1 VHRSNRG
8 SDGYIGARG
17 SKALPVRTVRH
28 QPSKGDRRPGLTH
41 THSKNTLAST
51 SVRRRLAHLQA
62 AFHQADLRGSFMNH
76 DFKRTLL
83 YTALLSVALSS
94 TVASAQDATAPAS
107 DKKKA
112 QASDTPQTLEGITVT
127 AAKREQDIQKVPI
140 SMTALTGE
148 QLERQ
153 GVTSLSDL
161 ARIAPALTVASSGP
175 GENNLIIRGI
185 SSSAGSA
192 ATVGYYL
199 DDVPIAASSNAALL
213 STRGVIDPSVFDI
226 ERVEVLRGPQGT
238 IYGSSSMGGT
248 VKYVTNQPDL
258 DFVEARIKTDV
269 SGTYHGG
276 PNANVNGVL
285 NVPLIKDKVA
295 LRVSAYYRDDDGYID
310 RYPISPTNY
319 LEADPDGKKKDNV
332 NTYKT
337 YGTRVAMLIKPD
349 DTLSITP
356 SFIYQYS
363 KLGSPF
369 TYDKI
374 PATLDN
380 PYQVRDVNEANVQKS
395 TISNIAIHKQFDAFE
410 LMSST
415 SYFTRDVNIRDDSS
429 KVINYFF
436 SLPTVYP
443 TTMYGSYKNKEF
455 TEEVRATSNF
465 DGPVQGILG
474 AFYHDVNAPLE
485 SSIPYPAGFNQTF
498 DNPFP
503 AYSTIYAGTRNATLD
518 EYAVFG
524 ELSWNITDKL
534 KASAGIRAFEVKQ
547 GFSQGGDGLLNGGPS
562 TVHSNSKDYGSTP
575 KFTLQYQISPENM
588 VYATASQGYRPGG
601 PNNPAPAALCGTEVA
616 GLGLSQSQLNKYN
629 PDTLWNYE
637 LGFKSAW
644 LEKRLLVDASVYH
657 IDWNH
662 VQQQIVL
669 GCGYNI
675 TANFGKAV
683 SQGAELEIKFLPIN
697 SVTLGAGFSYND
709 AHLKNDVPG
718 TDAKDGDRL
727 VNVPRFTGSVSAEY
741 RHRVNVQYDGF
752 MRADVSYVGNSNFL
766 YDRDSPFY
774 RRGGFA
780 TTNIRMG
787 VEGRNGFDISLYA
800 TNLFDKRGETD
811 LPVAISADLPTT
823 RRVALNQPRTV
834 GVTLQYQ
841 Y

>member
-1 VHRSNRG
+1 MNQ
-8 SDGYIGARG
+8 DL
-17 SKALPVRTVRH
+17 KRTV
-28 QPSKGDRRPGLTH
+28 
-41 THSKNTLAST
+41 
-51 SVRRRLAHLQA
+51 
-62 AFHQADLRGSFMNH
+62 
-76 DFKRTLL
+76 L
-83 YTALLSVALSS
+83 YTALLSVALFSA
-94 TVASAQDATAPAS
+94 VAGAQDAAAPTNE
-107 DKKKA
+107 KKKT

-153 GVTSLSDL
+153 GVTSLVDL
-161 ARIAPALTVASSGP
+161 ARIAPSLTVASSGP

-285 NVPLIKDKVA
+285 NVPLIKDTVA

-337 YGTRVAMLIKPD
+337 YGTRVAMLIKPN
-349 DTLSITP
+349 DTLTITP

-374 PATLDN
+374 PATLEN

-395 TISNIAIHKQFDAFE
+395 TISNIAIHKQFNAFE

-415 SYFTRDVNIRDDSS
+415 SYFTRDVNLRDDSS

-436 SLPTVYP
+436 GLPTVYP
-443 TTMYGSYKNKEF
+443 TTMYGSYKNKEL
-455 TEEVRATSNF
+455 TEEVRATSKF
-465 DGPVQGILG
+465 DGPVQAILG

-498 DNPFP
+498 NNPFP
-503 AYSTIYAGTRNATLD
+503 TYSTIYAGTRNATLD

-524 ELSWNITDKL
+524 EVSWNITDKL
-534 KASAGIRAFEVKQ
+534 KASAGIRAFEFKQ
-547 GFSQGGDGLLNGGPS
+547 GFSQGGDGQLNGGPS
-562 TVHSNSKDYGSTP
+562 FVHSSSKDYGNTP

-601 PNNPAPAALCGTEVA
+601 PNNPAPAALCGSEVA

-644 LEKRLLVDASVYH
+644 LDRRLLIDASVYH

-675 TANFGKAV
+675 TANFGSAV
-683 SQGAELEIKFLPIN
+683 SQGAELEMKFLPIN
-697 SVTLGAGFSYND
+697 AVTLSAGFSYND

-718 TDAKDGDRL
+718 TSAKDGDRL
-727 VNVPRFTGSVSAEY
+727 VNVPRFTGSLAAEY

-752 MRADVSYVGNSNFL
+752 MRADLSYVGNSNFL

-780 TTNIRMG
+780 TTNVRMG
-787 VEGRNGFDISLYA
+787 VEGLNGFDISLYA

-823 RRVALNQPRTV
+823 RRVALNQPRTI

>member
-1 VHRSNRG
+1 
-8 SDGYIGARG
+8 
-17 SKALPVRTVRH
+17 
-28 QPSKGDRRPGLTH
+28 
-41 THSKNTLAST
+41 
-51 SVRRRLAHLQA
+51 
-62 AFHQADLRGSFMNH
+62 
-76 DFKRTLL
+76 
-83 YTALLSVALSS
+83 
-94 TVASAQDATAPAS
+94 
-107 DKKKA
+107 
-112 QASDTPQTLEGITVT
+112 
-127 AAKREQDIQKVPI
+127 
-140 SMTALTGE
+140 
-148 QLERQ
+148 
-153 GVTSLSDL
+153 
-161 ARIAPALTVASSGP
+161 
-175 GENNLIIRGI
+175 
-185 SSSAGSA
+185 
-192 ATVGYYL
+192 
-199 DDVPIAASSNAALL
+199 
-213 STRGVIDPSVFDI
+213 
-226 ERVEVLRGPQGT
+226 
-238 IYGSSSMGGT
+238 
-248 VKYVTNQPDL
+248 
-258 DFVEARIKTDV
+258 
-269 SGTYHGG
+269 
-276 PNANVNGVL
+276 
-285 NVPLIKDKVA
+285 
-295 LRVSAYYRDDDGYID
+295 
-310 RYPISPTNY
+310 
-319 LEADPDGKKKDNV
+319 
-332 NTYKT
+332 
-337 YGTRVAMLIKPD
+337 MLIKPD
-349 DTLSITP
+349 DTLTITP

-374 PATLDN
+374 PATLGN
-380 PYQVRDVNEANVQKS
+380 PYQVRDVNENNVQKS
-395 TISNIAIHKQFDAFE
+395 TISNLSIHKQFDAFE
-410 LMSST
+410 LMSSS
-415 SYFTRDVNIRDDSS
+415 SYFTRDVNIHDDSS

-436 SLPTVYP
+436 GLPSVYP

-455 TEEVRATSNF
+455 TEEVRATSKF
-465 DGPVQGILG
+465 DGPVQAILG
-474 AFYHDVNAPLE
+474 GFYHDVRAPLV
-485 SSIPYPAGFNQTF
+485 SSIPYPEGFNQTF
-498 DNPFP
+498 NNPFP
-503 AYSTIYAGTRNATLD
+503 DYSTIYAGARSATLH

-547 GFSQGGDGLLNGGPS
+547 GFSQTGDGLLNGGPS
-562 TVHSNSKDYGSTP
+562 AVQSSSKDYGSTP

-644 LEKRLLVDASVYH
+644 LERRLLVDASVYH

-683 SQGAELEIKFLPIN
+683 SQGAELEMKFLPVN
-697 SVTLGAGFSYND
+697 NVTLSAGFSYND

-727 VNVPRFTGSVSAEY
+727 VNVPRFTGSLGAEY
-741 RHRVNVQYDGF
+741 RHRVNVEYDGF
-752 MRADVSYVGNSNFL
+752 MRADLSYVGNSNFL

-787 VEGRNGFDISLYA
+787 VEGRNGIDISLYA
-800 TNLFDKRGETD
+800 TNLFDKHGETD

-823 RRVALNQPRTV
+823 RRVALNQPRTI

>member
-1 VHRSNRG
+1 
-8 SDGYIGARG
+8 
-17 SKALPVRTVRH
+17 
-28 QPSKGDRRPGLTH
+28 
-41 THSKNTLAST
+41 
-51 SVRRRLAHLQA
+51 
-62 AFHQADLRGSFMNH
+62 MNH

-94 TVASAQDATAPAS
+94 TVATAQDATAPANE
-107 DKKKA
+107 KKKA

-153 GVTSLSDL
+153 GVTSLGDL

-269 SGTYHGG
+269 SGIYHGG

-474 AFYHDVNAPLE
+474 AFYHDVNAPLQ

-498 DNPFP
+498 NNPFP

>member
-1 VHRSNRG
+1 M
-8 SDGYIGARG
+8 
-17 SKALPVRTVRH
+17 K
-28 QPSKGDRRPGLTH
+28 Q
-41 THSKNTLAST
+41 
-51 SVRRRLAHLQA
+51 
-62 AFHQADLRGSFMNH
+62 DLRH
-76 DFKRTLL
+76 TLL
-83 YTALLSVALSS
+83 YVALLSAAL
-94 TVASAQDATAPAS
+94 TVDVVQAQDAAGTGADQTKA
-107 DKKKA
+107 DKKKTL
-112 QASDTPQTLEGITVT
+112 ASDTPQTLEGITVT

-153 GVTSLSDL
+153 GVTSLADL
-161 ARIAPALTVASSGP
+161 ARIAPSLTVASSGP

-258 DFVEARIKTDV
+258 DNVEARIKTDV
-269 SGTYHGG
+269 SGTHHGG
-276 PNANVNGVL
+276 ANANVNGVL
-285 NVPLIKDKVA
+285 NIPLMKDKVA

-310 RYPISPTNY
+310 RYPISPSNY
-319 LEADPDGKKKDNV
+319 LAADPSGKKQDNV

-337 YGTRVAMLIKPD
+337 YGARIAMLIKPD
-349 DTLSITP
+349 DTLTITP
-356 SFIYQYS
+356 SVIYQYS

-374 PATLDN
+374 PASLNN

-395 TISNIAIHKQFDAFE
+395 TISNIAIHKQFDTFE

-415 SYFTRDVNIRDDSS
+415 SYFTRDISLRDDSS

-436 SLPTVYP
+436 GLPSVYP
-443 TTMYGSYKNKEF
+443 VTMYGSYKNKEF
-455 TEEVRATSNF
+455 TEEVRATSKF
-465 DGPVQGILG
+465 DGPVQAILG
-474 AFYHDVNAPLE
+474 AFYHDVRAPLT

-498 DNPFP
+498 GTPFP
-503 AYSTIYAGTRNATLD
+503 AYSTIYAGARNATLD

-547 GFSQGGDGLLNGGPS
+547 GFSQSGDGLLNGGPS
-562 TVHSNSKDYGSTP
+562 SVHSSSKDYGSTP
-575 KFTLQYQISPENM
+575 KFTLQYQIDADNM
-588 VYATASQGYRPGG
+588 VYATASEGYRPGG

-644 LEKRLLVDASVYH
+644 MDRRLLVDASVYH

-675 TANFGKAV
+675 TANFGNAV
-683 SQGAELEIKFLPIN
+683 SQGGELELKFLPVDA
-697 SVTLGAGFSYND
+697 VTLSAGFGYND

-718 TDAKDGDRL
+718 TSAKDGDRL
-727 VNVPRFTGSVSAEY
+727 VNVPRFTGSVGAEY
-741 RHRVNVQYDGF
+741 RRRVNADYDGF
-752 MRADVSYVGNSNFL
+752 ARADMSYVGDSNFL
-766 YDRDSPFY
+766 YDRNSPFY
-774 RRGGFA
+774 RRKGFA
-780 TTNIRMG
+780 TTNIRIG

-800 TNLFDKRGETD
+800 TNLFDKHGETD

-823 RRVALNQPRTV
+823 RRVAINQPRTI
-834 GVTLQYQ
+834 GVTVQYQ

>member
-1 VHRSNRG
+1 MNQELKRS
-8 SDGYIGARG
+8 
-17 SKALPVRTVRH
+17 
-28 QPSKGDRRPGLTH
+28 
-41 THSKNTLAST
+41 
-51 SVRRRLAHLQA
+51 
-62 AFHQADLRGSFMNH
+62 
-76 DFKRTLL
+76 LL
-83 YTALLSVALSS
+83 YTALLSVAL
-94 TVASAQDATAPAS
+94 ASGLANAQDATAPAS
-107 DKKKA
+107 EKKKA
-112 QASDTPQTLEGITVT
+112 QASDSPQTLEGITVT

-153 GVTSLSDL
+153 GVTSLVDL
-161 ARIAPALTVASSGP
+161 ARIAPSLTVASSGP
-175 GENNLIIRGI
+175 GSNNLIIRGI

-258 DFVEARIKTDV
+258 DFVEARIRTDV

-285 NVPLIKDKVA
+285 NVPLLKDKVA
-295 LRVSAYYRDDDGYID
+295 LRVSAYYRRDDGYID
-310 RYPISPTNY
+310 RYRISPSNY
-319 LEADPDGKKKDNV
+319 LEADPDSKKKDNV
-332 NTYKT
+332 NTYTT
-337 YGTRVAMLIKPD
+337 YGARVAMLIKPD
-349 DTLSITP
+349 DTLTITP
-356 SFIYQYS
+356 SVIYQYS

-380 PYQVRDVNEANVQKS
+380 PYQVRDVNEANVQES

-410 LMSST
+410 LMSSS
-415 SYFTRDVNIRDDSS
+415 SYFTRNVNIRDDSS

-436 SLPTVYP
+436 GLPSVYP

-455 TEEVRATSNF
+455 TEEVRATSKF
-465 DGPVQGILG
+465 DGPVQAILG
-474 AFYHDVNAPLE
+474 AFYHDVRAPLA
-485 SSIPYPAGFNQTF
+485 SSIPYPGGFNQAF
-498 DNPFP
+498 DTPFP
-503 AYSTIYAGTRNATLD
+503 AYSTIYQGARNATLK

-547 GFSQGGDGLLNGGPS
+547 GFSQSGDGLLNGGPS
-562 TVHSNSKDYGSTP
+562 TVRSSSKDYGSTP
-575 KFTLQYQISPENM
+575 KFTLQYQVSPDNM
-588 VYATASQGYRPGG
+588 VYVTASEGYRPGG
-601 PNNPAPAALCGTEVA
+601 PNNPAPAALCGSEVA

-637 LGFKSAW
+637 LGFKSSW
-644 LEKRLLVDASVYH
+644 LDRRLLIDASVYH
-657 IDWNH
+657 IDWDH

-683 SQGAELEIKFLPIN
+683 SQGAELEMKFLPVN
-697 SVTLGAGFSYND
+697 AVTLSAGFSYND

-718 TDAKDGDRL
+718 TSAKDGDRL
-727 VNVPRFTGSVSAEY
+727 VNVPRFTGSLAAEY
-741 RHRVNVQYDGF
+741 RRRVNAQYDGF
-752 MRADVSYVGNSNFL
+752 MRADLSYVGDSNFL
-766 YDRDSPFY
+766 YDRESPFY
-774 RRGGFA
+774 RRKGFA
-780 TTNIRMG
+780 TTNIRVG
-787 VEGRNGFDISLYA
+787 VEGRNGFDISFYA

-823 RRVALNQPRTV
+823 RRVALNQPRTI

>member
-1 VHRSNRG
+1 MNQELKRS
-8 SDGYIGARG
+8 
-17 SKALPVRTVRH
+17 
-28 QPSKGDRRPGLTH
+28 
-41 THSKNTLAST
+41 
-51 SVRRRLAHLQA
+51 
-62 AFHQADLRGSFMNH
+62 
-76 DFKRTLL
+76 LL
-83 YTALLSVALSS
+83 YTALLSVAL
-94 TVASAQDATAPAS
+94 ASGLANAQDATAPAS
-107 DKKKA
+107 EKKKA
-112 QASDTPQTLEGITVT
+112 QASDSPQTLEGITVT

-153 GVTSLSDL
+153 GVTSLVDL
-161 ARIAPALTVASSGP
+161 ARIAPSLTVASSGP
-175 GENNLIIRGI
+175 GSNNLIIRGI

-285 NVPLIKDKVA
+285 NVPLLKDKVA
-295 LRVSAYYRDDDGYID
+295 LRVSAYYRRDDGYID
-310 RYPISPTNY
+310 RYQISPSNY

-332 NTYKT
+332 NTYTT
-337 YGTRVAMLIKPD
+337 YGARVAMLIKPD
-349 DTLSITP
+349 DTLTITP
-356 SFIYQYS
+356 SIIYQYS

-369 TYDKI
+369 TYDKV

-380 PYQVRDVNEANVQKS
+380 PYQVRDVNETNVQES

-410 LMSST
+410 LMSSS
-415 SYFTRDVNIRDDSS
+415 SYFTRNVNIRDDSS

-436 SLPTVYP
+436 GLPSVYP

-455 TEEVRATSNF
+455 TEEVRATSKF
-465 DGPVQGILG
+465 DGPVQAILG
-474 AFYHDVNAPLE
+474 AFYHDVRAPLA
-485 SSIPYPAGFNQTF
+485 SSIPYPGGFNQTF
-498 DNPFP
+498 DTPFP
-503 AYSTIYAGTRNATLD
+503 AYSTIYQGARNATLK

-547 GFSQGGDGLLNGGPS
+547 GFSQSGDGLLNGGPS
-562 TVHSNSKDYGSTP
+562 TVRSSSKDYGSTP
-575 KFTLQYQISPENM
+575 KFTLQYQVSPENM
-588 VYATASQGYRPGG
+588 VYVTASEGYRPGG
-601 PNNPAPAALCGTEVA
+601 PNNPAPAALCGSEVA

-644 LEKRLLVDASVYH
+644 LDRRLLIDASVYH
-657 IDWNH
+657 IDWDH

-683 SQGAELEIKFLPIN
+683 SQGAELEMKFLPIN
-697 SVTLGAGFSYND
+697 AVTLSAGFSYND

-718 TDAKDGDRL
+718 TSAKDGDRL
-727 VNVPRFTGSVSAEY
+727 VNVPRFTGSLAAEY
-741 RHRVNVQYDGF
+741 RRRVNAQYDGF
-752 MRADVSYVGNSNFL
+752 MRADVSYVGDSNFL
-766 YDRDSPFY
+766 YDRESPFY
-774 RRGGFA
+774 RRKGFA
-780 TTNIRMG
+780 TTNVRVG

-823 RRVALNQPRTV
+823 RRVALNQPRTI

>member
-1 VHRSNRG
+1 MN
-8 SDGYIGARG
+8 
-17 SKALPVRTVRH
+17 
-28 QPSKGDRRPGLTH
+28 
-41 THSKNTLAST
+41 N
-51 SVRRRLAHLQA
+51 
-62 AFHQADLRGSFMNH
+62 DL
-76 DFKRTLL
+76 KRTLL
-83 YTALLSVALSS
+83 YAALLSAALA
-94 TVASAQDATAPAS
+94 ASNAGAQDAPAPTAE
-107 DKKKA
+107 KKKA

-153 GVTSLSDL
+153 GVTSLVDL
-161 ARIAPALTVASSGP
+161 ARIAPALTVVSSGP
-175 GENNLIIRGI
+175 GSNNLIIRGI

-248 VKYVTNQPDL
+248 VKYVTNQPDV
-258 DFVEARIKTDV
+258 DFVEARVKTDV

-276 PNANVNGVL
+276 PNANINGVL
-285 NVPLIKDKVA
+285 NVPLLKDKVA

-310 RYPISPTNY
+310 RYRINPSNY
-319 LEADPDGKKKDNV
+319 LEADPDSKKKDNV
-332 NTYKT
+332 NTFKT
-337 YGTRVAMLIKPD
+337 YGARAALLIKPD
-349 DTLSITP
+349 DTLTITP
-356 SFIYQYS
+356 SVIYQYS
-363 KLGSPF
+363 RLGSPF

-374 PATLDN
+374 PGTLSD
-380 PYQVRDVNEANVQKS
+380 PYQVRDVDERNVQKS
-395 TISNIAIHKQFDAFE
+395 TISNLAIHKQFDAFE
-410 LMSST
+410 LMSSS
-415 SYFTRDVNIRDDSS
+415 SYFTRDVDIRDDSS

-436 SLPTVYP
+436 GLPSVYP

-455 TEEVRATSNF
+455 TEEVRATSKF
-465 DGPVQGILG
+465 DGPVQAILG
-474 AFYHDVNAPLE
+474 AFYHDVRAPLS
-485 SSIPYPAGFNQTF
+485 SSIPYPDGFNQAFNT
-498 DNPFP
+498 PFP
-503 AYSTIYAGTRNATLD
+503 DYSTIYAGTRTATLH

-562 TVHSNSKDYGSTP
+562 SVHSSSKDYGSTP
-575 KFTLQYQISPENM
+575 KFTLQYQVSPDNM
-588 VYATASQGYRPGG
+588 VYATASEGYRPGG
-601 PNNPAPAALCGTEVA
+601 PNNPAPAALCGAEVD

-637 LGFKSAW
+637 LGFKSS
-644 LEKRLLVDASVYH
+644 LLDKRLLIDASVYH
-657 IDWNH
+657 IDWKH

-675 TANFGKAV
+675 TANFGNAV
-683 SQGAELEIKFLPIN
+683 SQGAELEMKFLPIN
-697 SVTLGAGFSYND
+697 AVTLSAGLSYND

-718 TDAKDGDRL
+718 TSAKDGDRL
-727 VNVPRFTGSVSAEY
+727 VNVPRFTGSLAAEY
-741 RHRVNVQYDGF
+741 RRRVNAEYDGF
-752 MRADVSYVGNSNFL
+752 MRADLSYVGDSNFL
-766 YDRDSPFY
+766 YDRESPFY
-774 RRGGFA
+774 RRKGFA
-780 TTNIRMG
+780 TTNVRVG

-823 RRVALNQPRTV
+823 RRVALNQPRTI

>member
-1 VHRSNRG
+1 MN
-8 SDGYIGARG
+8 
-17 SKALPVRTVRH
+17 
-28 QPSKGDRRPGLTH
+28 Q
-41 THSKNTLAST
+41 
-51 SVRRRLAHLQA
+51 
-62 AFHQADLRGSFMNH
+62 DL
-76 DFKRTLL
+76 KRTLL
-83 YTALLSVALSS
+83 YTALLSVALA
-94 TVASAQDATAPAS
+94 TGAAAAQDATDPANG
-107 DKKKA
+107 KKKT
-112 QASDTPQTLEGITVT
+112 QASDTPQSLEGITVT

-153 GVTSLSDL
+153 GVTSLVDL
-161 ARIAPALTVASSGP
+161 ARIAPSLTVASSGP
-175 GENNLIIRGI
+175 GSNNLIIRGI

-258 DFVEARIKTDV
+258 DFVEARIRTDI

-285 NVPLIKDKVA
+285 NVPLIKDTVA

-310 RYPISPTNY
+310 RYPISPANY
-319 LEADPDGKKKDNV
+319 LAADPDGGKKDNV

-337 YGTRVAMLIKPD
+337 YGARVAMLIKPD
-349 DTLSITP
+349 DSLTITP
-356 SFIYQYS
+356 SVIYQDS
-363 KLGSPF
+363 RLGSPF

-374 PATLDN
+374 PASLDN
-380 PYQVRDVNEANVQKS
+380 PYQVRDVNETNIQKS

-410 LMSST
+410 LMSSS
-415 SYFTRDVNIRDDSS
+415 SYFTRDISIRDDSS

-436 SLPTVYP
+436 GLPSVYP

-455 TEEVRATSNF
+455 TEEVRATSKF
-465 DGPVQGILG
+465 DGPVQAILG
-474 AFYHDVNAPLE
+474 AFYHDVRAPLN
-485 SSIPYPAGFNQTF
+485 SSIPYPGGFNQTF
-498 DNPFP
+498 GTPFP
-503 AYSTIYAGTRNATLD
+503 AYSTIYQGGRNATLD

-547 GFSQGGDGLLNGGPS
+547 GFSQTGDGLLNGGPS
-562 TVHSNSKDYGSTP
+562 AVQSKSKDYGSTP
-575 KFTLQYQISPENM
+575 KFTLQYQVTPDDM
-588 VYATASQGYRPGG
+588 VYATASEGYRPGG
-601 PNNPAPAALCGTEVA
+601 PNNPAPATLCGSEVS

-637 LGFKSAW
+637 LGFKSA
-644 LEKRLLVDASVYH
+644 LLDRKLLVDASVYH
-657 IDWNH
+657 IDWKH

-675 TANFGKAV
+675 TANFGSAV
-683 SQGAELEIKFLPIN
+683 SQGAELELKFLPVN
-697 SVTLGAGFSYND
+697 AVTLSAGFSYND
-709 AHLKNDVPG
+709 AYLKNDVPG
-718 TDAKDGDRL
+718 TSAKDGDRL
-727 VNVPRFTGSVSAEY
+727 VNVPRFTGSLAGEY
-741 RHRVNVQYDGF
+741 RHRVNAQYDGF
-752 MRADVSYVGNSNFL
+752 MRADISYVGDSNFL
-766 YDRDSPFY
+766 YDRESPFY
-774 RRGGFA
+774 RRKGFA
-780 TTNIRMG
+780 TTNIRVGM
-787 VEGRNGFDISLYA
+787 EGRNGFDISLYA

-823 RRVALNQPRTV
+823 RRVALNQPRTI
-834 GVTLQYQ
+834 GVTMQYQ

>member
-1 VHRSNRG
+1 MNQ
-8 SDGYIGARG
+8 DL
-17 SKALPVRTVRH
+17 KRTV
-28 QPSKGDRRPGLTH
+28 
-41 THSKNTLAST
+41 
-51 SVRRRLAHLQA
+51 
-62 AFHQADLRGSFMNH
+62 
-76 DFKRTLL
+76 L
-83 YTALLSVALSS
+83 YTALLSVALFSA
-94 TVASAQDATAPAS
+94 VAGAQDAAAPTNE
-107 DKKKA
+107 KKKT

-153 GVTSLSDL
+153 GVTSLVDL
-161 ARIAPALTVASSGP
+161 ARIAPSLTVASSGP

-285 NVPLIKDKVA
+285 NVPLIKDTVA

-349 DTLSITP
+349 DTLTITP

-374 PATLDN
+374 PATLEN

-395 TISNIAIHKQFDAFE
+395 TISNIAIHKQFNAFE

-415 SYFTRDVNIRDDSS
+415 SYFTRDVNLRDDSS

-436 SLPTVYP
+436 GLPTVYP
-443 TTMYGSYKNKEF
+443 TTMYGSYKNKEL
-455 TEEVRATSNF
+455 TEEVRATSKF
-465 DGPVQGILG
+465 DGPVQAILG

-498 DNPFP
+498 NNPFP
-503 AYSTIYAGTRNATLD
+503 THSTIYAGTRNATLD

-524 ELSWNITDKL
+524 EVSWNITDKL

-562 TVHSNSKDYGSTP
+562 FVHSSSKDYGNTP

-601 PNNPAPAALCGTEVA
+601 PNNPAPAALCGSEVA

-644 LEKRLLVDASVYH
+644 LDRRLLIDASVYH

-675 TANFGKAV
+675 TANFGSAV
-683 SQGAELEIKFLPIN
+683 SQGAELEMKFLPVN
-697 SVTLGAGFSYND
+697 AVTLSAGFSYND

-718 TDAKDGDRL
+718 TSAKDGDRL
-727 VNVPRFTGSVSAEY
+727 VNVPRFTGSLAAEY

-752 MRADVSYVGNSNFL
+752 MRADLSYVGNSNFL

-780 TTNIRMG
+780 TTNVRMG

-823 RRVALNQPRTV
+823 RRVALNQPRTI

>member
-1 VHRSNRG
+1 MN
-8 SDGYIGARG
+8 
-17 SKALPVRTVRH
+17 
-28 QPSKGDRRPGLTH
+28 Q
-41 THSKNTLAST
+41 
-51 SVRRRLAHLQA
+51 
-62 AFHQADLRGSFMNH
+62 DL
-76 DFKRTLL
+76 KRTLL
-83 YTALLSVALSS
+83 YTALLSVALA
-94 TVASAQDATAPAS
+94 TGAAAAQDATDPANG
-107 DKKKA
+107 KKKT
-112 QASDTPQTLEGITVT
+112 QASDTPQSLEGITVT

-153 GVTSLSDL
+153 GVTSLVDL
-161 ARIAPALTVASSGP
+161 ARIAPSLTVASSGP
-175 GENNLIIRGI
+175 GSNNLIIRGI

-258 DFVEARIKTDV
+258 DFVEARIRTDV

-285 NVPLIKDKVA
+285 NVPLIKDTVA

-310 RYPISPTNY
+310 RYPISPVNY
-319 LEADPDGKKKDNV
+319 LAADPDAAKKDNV

-337 YGTRVAMLIKPD
+337 YGARVAMLIKPD
-349 DTLSITP
+349 DSLTITP
-356 SFIYQYS
+356 SVIYQYS
-363 KLGSPF
+363 RLGSPF

-374 PATLDN
+374 PASLDN
-380 PYQVRDVNEANVQKS
+380 PYQVRDVNETNIQKS

-410 LMSST
+410 LMSSS
-415 SYFTRDVNIRDDSS
+415 SYFTRDISIRDDSS

-436 SLPTVYP
+436 GLPSVYP

-455 TEEVRATSNF
+455 TQELRATSKF
-465 DGPVQGILG
+465 DGPVQAILG
-474 AFYHDVNAPLE
+474 AFYHDVRAPLN
-485 SSIPYPAGFNQTF
+485 SSIPYPGGFNQTF
-498 DNPFP
+498 GTPFP
-503 AYSTIYAGTRNATLD
+503 AYSTIYQGGRNATLD

-547 GFSQGGDGLLNGGPS
+547 GFSQTGDGLLNGGPS
-562 TVHSNSKDYGSTP
+562 AVQSKSKDYGSTP
-575 KFTLQYQISPENM
+575 KFTLQYQVTPDDM
-588 VYATASQGYRPGG
+588 VYATASEGYRPGG
-601 PNNPAPAALCGTEVA
+601 PNNPAPATLCGSEVS

-637 LGFKSAW
+637 LGFKSA
-644 LEKRLLVDASVYH
+644 LLDRKLMVDASVYH
-657 IDWNH
+657 IDWKH

-675 TANFGKAV
+675 TANFGSAV
-683 SQGAELEIKFLPIN
+683 SQGAELELKFLPVN
-697 SVTLGAGFSYND
+697 AVTLSAGFSYND
-709 AHLKNDVPG
+709 AYLKNDVPG
-718 TDAKDGDRL
+718 TSAKDGDRL
-727 VNVPRFTGSVSAEY
+727 VNVPRFTGSLAGEY
-741 RHRVNVQYDGF
+741 RHRVNAQYDGF
-752 MRADVSYVGNSNFL
+752 MRADISYVGDSNFL
-766 YDRDSPFY
+766 YDRESPFY
-774 RRGGFA
+774 RRKGFA
-780 TTNIRMG
+780 TTNIRVGM
-787 VEGRNGFDISLYA
+787 EGRNGFDISLYA

-823 RRVALNQPRTV
+823 RRVALNQPRTI
-834 GVTLQYQ
+834 GVTMQYQ